1 MGAEEVASSAFLC
14 RSGLLAD
21 ASSRVV
27 GTGEAFLVPLVFRSP
42 HFHPQKQQFLPLS
55 QEIRFLMSSTLRD
68 IKKTLVPS
76 VATRRPVL
84 S

>member
-14 RSGLLAD
+14 RSGLFAD

-27 GTGEAFLVPLVFRSP
+27 GTGEAFLVPLVFGYP
-42 HFHPQKQQFLPLS
+42 HFHPQKQQLLPLS
-55 QEIRFLMSSTLRD
+55 QEIRLLMSSTLQD